1 MDLSQFEDLAN
12 FVPLQNSNQPEDVG
26 ESLVFVTERVLGTL
40 ATLLASQVG
49 SSSLSSQ
56 DWEKHKILHHSD
68 HHQTESRIKRVPRE
82 LTAIADTPS

>member
-56 DWEKHKILHHSD
+56 DWEKILHHSD
-68 HHQTESRIKRVPRE
+68 NHQTESRIKRVPRE

>member
-49 SSSLSSQ
+49 SSSLSLQ
-56 DWEKHKILHHSD
+56 DWEKILHHSD